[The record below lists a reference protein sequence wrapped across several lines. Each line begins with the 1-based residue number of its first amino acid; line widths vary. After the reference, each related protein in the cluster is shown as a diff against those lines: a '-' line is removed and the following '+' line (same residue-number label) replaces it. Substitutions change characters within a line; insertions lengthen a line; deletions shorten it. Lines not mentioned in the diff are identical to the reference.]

1 MNHATPILAL
11 LLAGCGGLTPL
22 GDGVPATDD
31 TGSSE
36 VSLGALTASP
46 ATLAFGEVLIGST
59 ATESITLSNGG
70 DEPLV
75 LKEPLVTGDYGFE
88 VDTTSLAFPLEL
100 AAGGEQVLTV
110 TYSPVDETT
119 IAGQVIL
126 RVDGED
132 STATVDL
139 SGTGSYDVG
148 GGDDGGSESGDDGDG
163 GFSVSPTSIDF
174 GVVDI
179 GDTAAET
186 VYITNDTADDILVTD
201 ISSSDGVFAISGEI
215 SPPQVLAAG
224 SEKYLTVAYAPTDE
238 VVSNATITVET
249 DSADA
254 PSTDIAVSGEGYL
267 ACTICSGVISVDT
280 GGDDDHTVA
289 LSDLSCSA
297 SGTLTIQNEGDEPLE
312 LKDMDYSNDS
322 ISTCGSFTAGWSGPT
337 TLDPY
342 DTATIDI
349 SYSANEFCIEW
360 AYPSFDQNMLHIYSD
375 DPAEPDYA
383 IELTA
388 SVTCLW

>member
-1 MNHATPILAL
+1 MTHATPIFAL
-11 LLAGCGGLTPL
+11 LLVGCGGLTPL
-22 GDGVPATDD
+22 NGEAPAVDD
-31 TGSSE
+31 TGTSE

-46 ATLAFGEVLIGST
+46 ATLDFGEVLIGST
-59 ATESITLSNGG
+59 ATESITLTNGG
-70 DEPLV
+70 EEALI

-88 VDTTSLAFPLEL
+88 VDTTSLSFPLEL
-100 AAGGEQVLTV
+100 GAGGEQVLTV
-110 TYSPVDETT
+110 SYSPVDETT

-139 SGTGSYDVG
+139 GGTGSYDVG
-148 GGDDGGSESGDDGDG
+148 GGDDGGDSGDGGDG
-163 GFSVSPTSIDF
+163 GFSVSPSSIDY

-186 VYITNDTADDILVTD
+186 VYLTNDTPDDILVTD
-201 ISSSDGVFAISGEI
+201 ITSSDSVFSISGEI
-215 SPPQVLAAG
+215 SPPQVLSAG
-224 SEKYLTVAYAPTDE
+224 SEKYITVAYAPSDE
-238 VVSNATITVET
+238 VVSTGTITVAT

-267 ACTICSGVISVDT
+267 ACSICSGIISVDT

-289 LSDLSCSA
+289 LSDLGCSA
-297 SGTLTIQNEGDEPLE
+297 SGTITIQNEGDEPLE

-322 ISTCGSFTAGWSGPT
+322 VSTCGSFTAGWSGAT

-342 DTATIDI
+342 DTATVDI
-349 SYSANEFCIEW
+349 SYTASEFCIEW